1 MKSSKF
7 KIHELVP
14 LRLFNI
20 VHEDVLWEMIDDK
33 LIETI
38 DYLKEK
44 FPEGS
49 MTINNYIWSG
59 DRGWSGLRTK
69 DSSYYSP
76 TSQHSLGKAV
86 DIIFSAYTTDEI
98 RKYILDNPEE
108 FPHIGG
114 IELLVSWLHLDVR
127 SRVQGKIKT
136 FYA

>member
-1 MKSSKF
+1 MQSIKF

-14 LRLFNI
+14 LKLFNT
-20 VHEDVLWEMIDDK
+20 VRPDVLWRMIDPR

-38 DYLKEK
+38 DKLKEV
-44 FPEGS
+44 FPNGS
-49 MTINNYIWSG
+49 MTINNYMWGG

-76 TSQHSLGKAV
+76 TSQHSLGKAI
-86 DIIFSAYTTDEI
+86 DCIFSAYDVEEV
-98 RKYILDNPEE
+98 RQYILNNPDE

-114 IELLVSWLHLDVR
+114 IELNVSWLHLDVR
-127 SRVQGKIKT
+127 ERQNGKIKT

>member
-14 LRLFNI
+14 LRLFNTI
-20 VHEDVLWEMIDDK
+20 HEDVLWEMIDDN

-49 MTINNYIWSG
+49 MTINNYIWNG

-86 DIIFSAYTTDEI
+86 DIIFSAYTTDEV

-114 IELLVSWLHLDVR
+114 IELVVSWLHLDVR
-127 SRVQGKIKT
+127 KRVQGKIKT